1 MTCIPII
8 KYFIASKSS
17 EDGRDG
23 SVRVR
28 ASLSW
33 QKIIYRR
40 EHAAAATAF
49 TERPTWVLHSTPTRQ
64 PSPNSI
70 PPYHAHAINTFK
82 TIKNLVLKHTF
93 DLLTTIACY
102 VHSPLLPYQR
112 SPLLEITPTSTGVFP
127 TPENGHYA
135 NSPHT
140 LHADSYS
147 NLPYLLF
154 YIQCKASSCIPI
166 IIINAITFNP
176 VLVLTQTRNHVS
188 ERYISLGHRESI
200 QRPQPYVSPS
210 HSSGH
215 NISLAR
221 LTCTCLVLPCAFIQ
235 FDNFVAFS

>member
-1 MTCIPII
+1 MTFIPII

-176 VLVLTQTRNHVS
+176 VLVLTQTHNHVPCQWAIYFLRPS
-188 ERYISLGHRESI
+188 WINTTPATVRQSFALEWAQHITCSTHLHLSCPAMCIYSI
-200 QRPQPYVSPS
+200 W
-210 HSSGH
+210 
-215 NISLAR
+215 
-221 LTCTCLVLPCAFIQ
+221 
-235 FDNFVAFS
+235 